1 MGRNNLAKL
10 IERAQKERREALEV
24 GGRKEKV
31 GAAPMVDG
39 AAAVVEASSGEIE
52 DGRKF
57 CWNCKTPSQEDNLCL
72 CSGCKKVRGTLK
84 VLIVDICQKSTKKP
98 TCPSCFV
105 RTLKVLIVD
114 ICKKTDLS
122 KLFFRRRATAA
133 RIVRTRTGSSI
144 EASVRRGGSRGRQ
157 KRGKKAKKVKR
168 EKEKWEELKEQ
179 RDALVSWGSSK
190 WRKKWTEG
198 M

>member
-24 GGRKEKV
+24 EAAGRKEKV
-31 GAAPMVDG
+31 QATSMVDG
-39 AAAVVEASSGEIE
+39 AAVEASSGEIE
-52 DGRKF
+52 DPGKF

-114 ICKKTDLS
+114 ICKNI
-122 KLFFRRRATAA
+122 A
-133 RIVRTRTGSSI
+133 RIANAVQCHS
-144 EASVRRGGSRGRQ
+144 
-157 KRGKKAKKVKR
+157 
-168 EKEKWEELKEQ
+168 
-179 RDALVSWGSSK
+179 
-190 WRKKWTEG
+190 
-198 M
+198 

>member
-1 MGRNNLAKL
+1 MGHNDLAEL
-10 IERAQKERREALEV
+10 IERAQKERREAAEV
-24 GGRKEKV
+24 EGCKEKV
-31 GAAPMVDG
+31 GAASMVDG

-52 DGRKF
+52 DPRKF

-114 ICKKTDLS
+114 ICKNI
-122 KLFFRRRATAA
+122 A
-133 RIVRTRTGSSI
+133 RIANAVQCHS
-144 EASVRRGGSRGRQ
+144 
-157 KRGKKAKKVKR
+157 
-168 EKEKWEELKEQ
+168 
-179 RDALVSWGSSK
+179 
-190 WRKKWTEG
+190 
-198 M
+198 